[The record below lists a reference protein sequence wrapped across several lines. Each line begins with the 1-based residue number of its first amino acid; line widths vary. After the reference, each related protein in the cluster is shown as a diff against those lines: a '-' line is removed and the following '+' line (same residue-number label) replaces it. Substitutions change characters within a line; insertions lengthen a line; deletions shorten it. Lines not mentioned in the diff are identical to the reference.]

1 MPSDAP
7 LTIRL
12 VQTIG
17 ITASSWLAGQ
27 VASFSI
33 FTIPR
38 LLESPTPLMLRQW
51 KAMFYAGKSVG
62 QPGGIVIAL
71 SYFYLAYASHT
82 SSSLPFTSN
91 VNGISYAVSGLL
103 SIGIVPYTLTVL
115 MPTNLAIF
123 KREEE
128 VSKAEKEG
136 KSVQASAGEGS
147 AQDLLKRWAALN
159 LGRAFLVTASAVLGV
174 WTTVNY

>member
-1 MPSDAP
+1 MPSDTP

-12 VQTIG
+12 VQTVG
-17 ITASSWLAGQ
+17 ITASSWLASQ

-33 FTIPR
+33 FTISR

-51 KAMFYAGKSVG
+51 KGMFYAGKSVG

-82 SSSLPFTSN
+82 SSAVPFTSN
-91 VNGISYAVSGLL
+91 FTSISYAVSGLL
-103 SIGIVPYTLTVL
+103 SIAIVPYTLTVL

-123 KREEE
+123 KLEEE
-128 VSKAEKEG
+128 VSRAEKEG
-136 KSVQASAGEGS
+136 KSVQASAGEET
-147 AQDLLKRWAALN
+147 AQVLLKRWAALN

-174 WTTVNY
+174 WTTINY